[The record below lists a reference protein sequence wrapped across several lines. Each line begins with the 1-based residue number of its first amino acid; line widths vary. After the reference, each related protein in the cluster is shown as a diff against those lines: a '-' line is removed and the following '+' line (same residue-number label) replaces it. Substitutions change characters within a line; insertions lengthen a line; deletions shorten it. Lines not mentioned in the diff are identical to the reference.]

1 MTPFRKWSGIPSV
14 VLLLGAVAA
23 GPALAAPPASETFVP
38 YSYVDPVS
46 RLEVFRCLVP
56 RGWKVEGQ
64 VKWSANPA
72 LPAQLRFRFHDP
84 AGAAEVNL
92 FPTQA
97 FFWTDNATFLGT
109 NPPGTLR
116 FNTLVARP
124 VDLDAAFDRLLV
136 PSIRKGVAGLS
147 VGERKRLPDLA
158 RLAAGDPTPG
168 VRSSAQAGKV
178 RLAYQER
185 GKAIEE
191 DLFASVASFRID
203 LPGSAMSRPY
213 YIDYWYVDNVFSFR
227 AEKGQLAAH
236 SKTFQTVV
244 LSMKVNPKWFAK
256 VVHTKEALAKEFMRS
271 TRAVTAIG
279 ATVASAGTNLREEQM
294 RDWGRRQSIQ
304 DKVVQAQSDGIRGVD
319 RFVDPHSGNE
329 VELPSGYGRAWANN
343 LGEYIVT
350 ESPSYNPNVG
360 SNLHWEEMSAGR

>member
-1 MTPFRKWSGIPSV
+1 M
-14 VLLLGAVAA
+14 
-23 GPALAAPPASETFVP
+23 
-38 YSYVDPVS
+38 
-46 RLEVFRCLVP
+46 
-56 RGWKVEGQ
+56 
-64 VKWSANPA
+64 
-72 LPAQLRFRFHDP
+72 
-84 AGAAEVNL
+84 
-92 FPTQA
+92 
-97 FFWTDNATFLGT
+97 
-109 NPPGTLR
+109 
-116 FNTLVARP
+116 
-124 VDLDAAFDRLLV
+124 
-136 PSIRKGVAGLS
+136 
-147 VGERKRLPDLA
+147 
-158 RLAAGDPTPG
+158 
-168 VRSSAQAGKV
+168 

-191 DLFASVASFRID
+191 DLFASVASFQIG

-213 YIDYWYVDNVFSFR
+213 FIEYWYVDHVFSFR
-227 AEKGQLAAH
+227 AERGQLAAR

-256 VVHTKEALAKEFMRS
+256 VVHTKEALAQAFARS
-271 TRAVTAIG
+271 TRVIG
-279 ATVASAGTNLREEQM
+279 DIGTTVAAAGTNLREEQM

-304 DKVVQAQSDGIRGVD
+304 DKVAQAQSDGIRGVD